1 MEILKFPNARLR
13 EKSKSFNLHDDN
25 ERLEILR
32 LVQEMQNTMYEANG
46 IGLAA
51 PQIGIL
57 KKIFIID
64 IEQRLEKDDDG
75 EVIDRSPGV
84 LMIFINPEIKSK
96 EGEVVYE
103 EGCLSVPG
111 IYEEIKRAAKIELEY
126 YDLNFEKKHLVA
138 EDFLAVVIQHEYDHL
153 EGKLFIDKLSV
164 VKRTI
169 VKNKVLK
176 GKNL

>member
-13 EKSKSFNLHDDN
+13 EKSKDFNLSDDS

-32 LVQEMQNTMYEANG
+32 LVQEMQCAMYEANG
-46 IGLAA
+46 VGLAA
-51 PQIGIL
+51 PQVGVL
-57 KKIFIID
+57 KKLFLID
-64 IEQRLEKDDDG
+64 IEQRIEKDDDG
-75 EVIDRSPGV
+75 EIIDRTPGI
-84 LMIFINPEIKSK
+84 LMIFINPKIKSK
-96 EGEVVYE
+96 EGNIVYE

-111 IYEEIKRAAKIELEY
+111 IYEEVKRAEKVEIEY
-126 YDLNFEKKHLVA
+126 YDLNFEKKYLVA

-164 VKRTI
+164 VKRAI